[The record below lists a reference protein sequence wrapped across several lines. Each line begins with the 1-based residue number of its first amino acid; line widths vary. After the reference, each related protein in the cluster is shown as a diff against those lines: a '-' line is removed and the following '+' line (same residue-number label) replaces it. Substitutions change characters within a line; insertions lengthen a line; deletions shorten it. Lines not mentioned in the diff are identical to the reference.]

1 VSYDLSEIEKRLQM
15 AAAYRKLIDYKVLT
29 GTEVD
34 DAVTDEVRDFAK
46 GRLEVLL
53 GVRADAESAAHF
65 TTTEVLALK
74 ALARKLLEPKSEQ
87 SSEEDAEESPVFVA
101 PKKKVQKAPAPK
113 PKAQKQQKVVVTAPP
128 PEPEPEPEESEDDN
142 VKYSF
147 EDAEVG
153 DIVVEGYK
161 RYEIIEIE
169 GKKFPK
175 DITKQAVASGRV
187 PMPNLQHAMQ
197 QLAYESLAVSSDPM
211 TQAMIA
217 ASLGT

>member
-1 VSYDLSEIEKRLQM
+1 MSYDLAEIEKRLQM

-87 SSEEDAEESPVFVA
+87 SSDEDVEESPVFVA

-128 PEPEPEPEESEDDN
+128 PEPEPEESEDDN

-153 DIVVEGYK
+153 DIVVEGHK

-211 TQAMIA
+211 TQAMIT

>member
-1 VSYDLSEIEKRLQM
+1 MSYDLAEIEKRLQM
-15 AAAYRKLIDYKVLT
+15 AAAYRKLVDYKVLT

-34 DAVTDEVRDFAK
+34 DIVTDEVRDFAK

-87 SSEEDAEESPVFVA
+87 SSEEEVEESPVVVA
-101 PKKKVQKAPAPK
+101 PKKRVQKASPAPK
-113 PKAQKQQKVVVTAPP
+113 TKAQKQQKVIVTAPP
-128 PEPEPEPEESEDDN
+128 PEPEPEEYEDDN
-142 VKYSF
+142 VKDNF

-153 DIVVEGYK
+153 DIVVEGNK

-175 DITKQAVASGRV
+175 DITKQAISSDRK
-187 PMPNLQHAMQ
+187 PMPNLELAMQ
-197 QLAYESLAVSSDPM
+197 QLAYESLAASSDPV
-211 TQAMIA
+211 TQALIA
-217 ASLGT
+217 ASMGT

>member
-1 VSYDLSEIEKRLQM
+1 MSTDLAEIEKRLQM

-29 GTEVD
+29 GTGVD

-87 SSEEDAEESPVFVA
+87 SSDEDVEESPVFVA

-128 PEPEPEPEESEDDN
+128 PEPEPEESEDDN

-153 DIVVEGYK
+153 DIVVEGHK